1 VDGPSTVGVVAG
13 VAALVVAVV
22 GVYWARA
29 AVVTGKSLVWEADV
43 QSLLNQATD
52 SSAVRVLYGD
62 DRELAEPY
70 VLRVTLSNRGRKDV
84 RSEDFDQGRPLRF
97 TLSHGAIVTSLTPL
111 DVGTH
116 NVDPS
121 ANTVSVGPDLIKAGT
136 IQSLTVLTDG
146 RPRVELNA
154 HLADTE
160 VVDVGEIRSSRRNR
174 QLWIAFGVCCAS
186 LGISVLLGVET
197 IRLFGVGDA
206 TAAATG
212 LFTIMWAC
220 FSVVVTRGTLSLR
233 RGN

>member
-1 VDGPSTVGVVAG
+1 MDPGTVGDVAG

-29 AVVTGKSLVWEADV
+29 AVVSGKRLVWGADI
-43 QSLLNQATD
+43 QSLLNQTAD

-70 VLRVTLSNRGRKDV
+70 VLRVTLSNRGRKDI

-97 TLSHGAIVTSLTPL
+97 TLSHGAIMTALTPL

-121 ANTVSVGPDLIKAGT
+121 ANTVSIGPDLIKAGT
-136 IQSLTVLTDG
+136 AQSLTVLTDG
-146 RPRVELNA
+146 RPRVELDA

-160 VVDVGEIRSSRRNR
+160 VVGASEIQSSRRNR
-174 QLWIAFGVCCAS
+174 QYWIAFGMSCAS
-186 LGISVLLGVET
+186 FCITVLLGVAAIT
-197 IRLFGVGDA
+197 GFGDA
-206 TAAATG
+206 DRATTG
-212 LFTIMWAC
+212 LFTIVWIW
-220 FSVVVTRGTLSLR
+220 FSVVMANLAHSLR